1 MFPIVERKGCQLQKG
16 PEKKYK
22 MQDAFLIG
30 FLDQLFHQQRIH
42 LGFEGWTHLLIL
54 IPFGI
59 SKKISIPLRGT
70 SFGTSIQFPFSHSF
84 PHLIHKTFSIHRK
97 QP

>member
-16 PEKKYK
+16 SEKKSK

-42 LGFEGWTHLLIL
+42 LGFEGCAHLLIL
-54 IPFGI
+54 IPIDIF
-59 SKKISIPLRGT
+59 KEISIPLR
-70 SFGTSIQFPFSHSF
+70 
-84 PHLIHKTFSIHRK
+84 
-97 QP
+97 

>member
-1 MFPIVERKGCQLQKG
+1 
-16 PEKKYK
+16 

-59 SKKISIPLRGT
+59 SKKISISLRRI
-70 SFGTSIQFPFSHSF
+70 SFGTPIQFPFSHSF
-84 PHLIHKTFSIHRK
+84 PHLIHKTFGIHRK

>member
-1 MFPIVERKGCQLQKG
+1 
-16 PEKKYK
+16 

-30 FLDQLFHQQRIH
+30 FLDQLFHQQRIY
-42 LGFEGWTHLLIL
+42 LDFEGWPHLLIL

-59 SKKISIPLRGT
+59 SKKISVPLRWY
-70 SFGTSIQFPFSHSF
+70 SFGTPIQFPFSNSF
-84 PHLIHKTFSIHRK
+84 THLIHKTFGIHRK

>member
-1 MFPIVERKGCQLQKG
+1 
-16 PEKKYK
+16 

-42 LGFEGWTHLLIL
+42 LGFEGWTHFLIL
-54 IPFGI
+54 IPFYI
-59 SKKISIPLRGT
+59 SKKVSIPLRWT
-70 SFGTSIQFPFSHSF
+70 SFGTSIQIPFSHSF
-84 PHLIHKTFSIHRK
+84 PHLIHKTFGIHRK

>member
-1 MFPIVERKGCQLQKG
+1 
-16 PEKKYK
+16 

-42 LGFEGWTHLLIL
+42 LSFEGWTHLLIL

-59 SKKISIPLRGT
+59 YKKISISLRWT
-70 SFGTSIQFPFSHSF
+70 SFGIPIQFTFPNSF
-84 PHLIHKTFSIHRK
+84 PHLIHKTFGIHRK
-97 QP
+97 QS

>member
-1 MFPIVERKGCQLQKG
+1 
-16 PEKKYK
+16 

-54 IPFGI
+54 ILFGI
-59 SKKISIPLRGT
+59 SKEISISLRWT
-70 SFGTSIQFPFSHSF
+70 SFGTPIQFPFSHSF
-84 PHLIHKTFSIHRK
+84 PHLIHKTFGIHRK